1 MDEQLARGELQQLF
15 NAKLKEFSASLS
27 DRELTILNERLLAEE
42 PLTLQQIAER
52 YGVTREAIRLNEKAL
67 IKRIKEYMESAL
79 SGVTDVEFGLLS

>member
-1 MDEQLARGELQQLF
+1 MF
-15 NAKLKEFSASLS
+15 NEKLEEFSA
-27 DRELTILNERLLAEE
+27 TLNERELKILKERLVAEE
-42 PLTLQQIAER
+42 PLTLQQIAEQ